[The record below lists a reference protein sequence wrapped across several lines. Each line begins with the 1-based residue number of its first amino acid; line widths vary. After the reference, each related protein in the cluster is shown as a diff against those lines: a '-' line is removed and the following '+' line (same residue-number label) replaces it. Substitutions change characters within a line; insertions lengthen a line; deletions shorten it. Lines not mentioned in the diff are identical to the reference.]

1 LLSENIDYEV
11 NGLFVSYLMY
21 FYGLKFQK
29 NFNVYEIEKE
39 ENIHIDCTPVI
50 RSFSLTQL
58 NMTKMI
64 ENLGK
69 YIEEDR
75 FEMVQSSIEVLNQLS
90 SMKKELTLLEI

>member
-1 LLSENIDYEV
+1 MLSENIDCEV

-21 FYGLKFQK
+21 FYGLEFPK

-39 ENIHIDCTPVI
+39 ENINIDCTPVI

-75 FEMVQSSIEVLNQLS
+75 FEMVQSSI
-90 SMKKELTLLEI
+90 